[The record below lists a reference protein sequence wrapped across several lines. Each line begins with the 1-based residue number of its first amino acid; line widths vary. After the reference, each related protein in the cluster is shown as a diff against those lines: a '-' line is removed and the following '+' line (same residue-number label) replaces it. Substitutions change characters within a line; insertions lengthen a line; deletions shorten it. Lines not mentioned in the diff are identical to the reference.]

1 MELITTQHYGGNIF
15 SFYSTKRKD
24 IFMTINELATG
35 FGYASKSGI
44 EKLIQR
50 NPHLLDKEYS
60 SALKDAKQK
69 NFVTENKYS
78 FISKV
83 PVRNYGTPQS
93 VGTIKSKVQYQEV
106 RLFTERGIFEIG
118 CLSRTKV
125 AKTFRKWLYNYIEK
139 LENALIHDIV
149 AHTKS
154 KDLQKML
161 HDAVYES
168 PAYINKED
176 NSKAKVI
183 MNINKLLIKTAS
195 QSRVKHKEDMTA
207 EEIQKLEHL
216 EHKTITLLNEGK
228 CYQEIKLHTKCIS
241 TIFKN

>member
-35 FGYASKSGI
+35 FGYKSKKGI
-44 EKLIQR
+44 EEMLRRK
-50 NPHLLDKEYS
+50 PY
-60 SALKDAKQK
+60 LK
-69 NFVTENKYS
+69 ENKYS
-78 FISKV
+78 FMSKV

-93 VGTIKSKVQYQEV
+93 VGTTKSKLQYQEV

-118 CLSRTKV
+118 CISHTAKAEQFRDWVFNQLKMLKNAFTKGM
-125 AKTFRKWLYNYIEK
+125 I
-139 LENALIHDIV
+139 
-149 AHTKS
+149 AHTES

-161 HDAVYES
+161 HDAVFNS
-168 PAYINKED
+168 PAYINKDDE
-176 NSKAKVI
+176 SKRKSI
-183 MNINKLLIKTAS
+183 MNINKHLIKTAS

-216 EHKTITLLNEGK
+216 EHKTIALLNEGK
-228 CYQEIKLHTKCIS
+228 CYQEIKLAL
-241 TIFKN
+241 

>member
-1 MELITTQHYGGNIF
+1 MELITTQHYGGNTF

-60 SALKDAKQK
+60 SITSVPISISSTDDLGGARKQK
-69 NFVTENKYS
+69 
-78 FISKV
+78 IQL
-83 PVRNYGTPQS
+83 R
-93 VGTIKSKVQYQEV
+93 EV
-106 RLFTERGIFEIG
+106 RVFSKLGIFEIG

-125 AKTFRKWLYNYIEK
+125 AKAFRKWLYNYIEK
-139 LENALIHDIV
+139 LENTLIHDIV

-168 PAYINKED
+168 PTYINKED
-176 NSKAKVI
+176 SSKAKVI

-207 EEIQKLEHL
+207 EEIHKLEHL
-216 EHKTITLLNEGK
+216 EHKTIALLNEGK
-228 CYQEIKLHTKCIS
+228 CYQEIKLALS
-241 TIFKN
+241 TN

>member
-35 FGYASKSGI
+35 FGYKSKNGI

-50 NPHLLDKEYS
+50 NPYLLDDEYS
-60 SALKDAKQK
+60 TITSL
-69 NFVTENKYS
+69 
-78 FISKV
+78 
-83 PVRNYGTPQS
+83 PVRNYGTDETSVPQ
-93 VGTIKSKVQYQEV
+93 KEKKQYQEI
-106 RLFTERGIFEIG
+106 RLFTKQGIFEIG
-118 CLSRTKV
+118 CISHTAKAEQFRDWVFNQLKILKDAFTKG
-125 AKTFRKWLYNYIEK
+125 I
-139 LENALIHDIV
+139 I
-149 AHTKS
+149 AHTES

-168 PAYINKED
+168 PAYINKDDE
-176 NSKAKVI
+176 SKGKSI

-195 QSRVKHKEDMTA
+195 QNRVKHKEDMTA
-207 EEIQKLEHL
+207 EEIQRLEHL

-228 CYQEIKLHTKCIS
+228 CYKEIKLALS
-241 TIFKN
+241 

>member
-60 SALKDAKQK
+60 SITS
-69 NFVTENKYS
+69 VP
-78 FISKV
+78 ISISSTDDFWGARK
-83 PVRNYGTPQS
+83 PKTQLR
-93 VGTIKSKVQYQEV
+93 EV
-106 RLFTERGIFEIG
+106 RVFSKLGIFEIG

-161 HDAVYES
+161 HDAVFNS
-168 PAYINKED
+168 PIYKEKTED
-176 NSKAKVI
+176 KRRLAITNF
-183 MNINKLLIKTAS
+183 NNLLIKTAS
-195 QSRVKHKEDMTA
+195 KSRVKYKEDMTA
-207 EEIQKLEHL
+207 EEIQKLEYL
-216 EHKTITLLNEGK
+216 EHKTIALLHEGK
-228 CYQEIKLHTKCIS
+228 CYQEIKLEL
-241 TIFKN
+241 